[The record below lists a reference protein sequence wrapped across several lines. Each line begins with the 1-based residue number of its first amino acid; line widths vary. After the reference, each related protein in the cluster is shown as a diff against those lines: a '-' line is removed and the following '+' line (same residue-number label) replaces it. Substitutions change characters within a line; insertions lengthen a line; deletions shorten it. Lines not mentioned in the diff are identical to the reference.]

1 MRRGLVLV
9 AHGSRRASS
18 NDEVRQVAAQLDAQ
32 SGGKYEMVMASFL
45 ELAEPS
51 IPSGVQCCLDNGMD
65 EVVVLP
71 YFLSAGRHVVEDIPA
86 EVAKVTNRGDAH
98 IRIAPYLGAAAGLA
112 EILLTQAAV
121 QTE

>member
-18 NDEVRQVAAQLDAQ
+18 NEEVRQVAAQLAERA
-32 SGGKYEMVMASFL
+32 GAEYEMVLAAFL
-45 ELAEPS
+45 ELAEPL
-51 IPSGVQCCLDNGMD
+51 IPAGVQCCLDNGME

-86 EVAKVTNRGDAH
+86 EVAKACNTTGARV
-98 IRIAPYLGAAAGLA
+98 RIAPYLGAAQGLGALLLVQAGRQQ
-112 EILLTQAAV
+112 E
-121 QTE
+121 